1 MAIQSACHLVI
12 PPGKPA
18 VHRANRG
25 SQTPHA
31 LAERLGW
38 SQTKIAAIDGGTRR
52 LYLHEMPEICRAF
65 GVTLTRLLQD
75 GDPDDLQALGL

>member
-1 MAIQSACHLVI
+1 VPGMSDQLALTVARAI
-12 PPGKPA
+12 
-18 VHRANRG
+18 RAERARRG
-25 SQTPHA
+25 WSQTA

-38 SQTKIAAIDGGTRR
+38 SQTKIAAIEGGTRR

-75 GDPDDLQALGL
+75 GDPADLQALGL